1 MTTLTI
7 NPSASSHDA
16 LENNLGAVT
25 LTDEIRL
32 TAATAW
38 GGLFLPNVT
47 IPAGSTINGATWFYE
62 ASATTHDGSLRTAAH
77 SISWATRSRENF
89 RIRDKVDEPQSQKVQ
104 P

>member
-16 LENNLGAVT
+16 WENNLGAVT

-47 IPAGSTINGATWFYE
+47 IGRVN
-62 ASATTHDGSLRTAAH
+62 HQQRHMVL
-77 SISWATRSRENF
+77 
-89 RIRDKVDEPQSQKVQ
+89 
-104 P
+104 